1 MPNKPPFIYKYTF
14 DDVLLVPQSSK
25 LLPKDVDLTS
35 KITNELTINIPFLS
49 AAMDTVT
56 ESEMAIALARE
67 GGIGVIH
74 KNLSISDQVSMVD
87 KVKRSE
93 SGMIMNPL
101 IMDPSKTIRKAK
113 EMMDFYH
120 ISGLPVVEDGKL
132 KKDGKRLRGFSFIEV
147 MVVIIILGLLS
158 SIVGVYL
165 FDSAEKAKA
174 DATKTQIRG
183 LETALDLYRLH
194 NSRYPSSEQG
204 LKALLERPEVGL
216 IPKNWNGPYLRGNN
230 LPEDGWDSPFRYISE
245 NGNEFEIISLGA
257 DGIDGGVDLDADIS
271 SSDL

>member
-1 MPNKPPFIYKYTF
+1 MKQISRQNFLKR
-14 DDVLLVPQSSK
+14 K
-25 LLPKDVDLTS
+25 L
-35 KITNELTINIPFLS
+35 
-49 AAMDTVT
+49 
-56 ESEMAIALARE
+56 
-67 GGIGVIH
+67 
-74 KNLSISDQVSMVD
+74 
-87 KVKRSE
+87 
-93 SGMIMNPL
+93 
-101 IMDPSKTIRKAK
+101 RK
-113 EMMDFYH
+113 E
-120 ISGLPVVEDGKL
+120 
-132 KKDGKRLRGFSFIEV
+132 GKRLRGFSFIEV

-204 LKALLERPEVGL
+204 LEALLERPEVGL
-216 IPKNWNGPYLRGNN
+216 IPKNWNGPYLRGKN
-230 LPEDGWDSPFRYISE
+230 LPEDGWDNPFRYISVNE
-245 NGNEFEIISLGA
+245 NEYEIISLGA

>member
-1 MPNKPPFIYKYTF
+1 MMHGSRQDILKRE
-14 DDVLLVPQSSK
+14 SK
-25 LLPKDVDLTS
+25 K
-35 KITNELTINIPFLS
+35 N
-49 AAMDTVT
+49 
-56 ESEMAIALARE
+56 AR
-67 GGIGVIH
+67 
-74 KNLSISDQVSMVD
+74 
-87 KVKRSE
+87 
-93 SGMIMNPL
+93 
-101 IMDPSKTIRKAK
+101 
-113 EMMDFYH
+113 
-120 ISGLPVVEDGKL
+120 
-132 KKDGKRLRGFSFIEV
+132 RLRGFSFIEV

-257 DGIDGGVDLDADIS
+257 DGIDGDVDLDADIS
-271 SSDL
+271 STNL

>member
-1 MPNKPPFIYKYTF
+1 MNY
-14 DDVLLVPQSSK
+14 SSRQ
-25 LLPKDVDLTS
+25 D
-35 KITNELTINIPFLS
+35 FL
-49 AAMDTVT
+49 
-56 ESEMAIALARE
+56 
-67 GGIGVIH
+67 
-74 KNLSISDQVSMVD
+74 
-87 KVKRSE
+87 KR
-93 SGMIMNPL
+93 
-101 IMDPSKTIRKAK
+101 T
-113 EMMDFYH
+113 
-120 ISGLPVVEDGKL
+120 L
-132 KKDGKRLRGFSFIEV
+132 KKDDRRLRGFSFIEV

-204 LKALLERPEVGL
+204 LKALLGRPEVGL

-230 LPEDGWDSPFRYISE
+230 LPEDGWESPFRYISG
-245 NGNEFEIISLGA
+245 NGNEYEIISLGA
-257 DGIDGGVDLDADIS
+257 DGIDGGTDLDADIS

>member
-1 MPNKPPFIYKYTF
+1 MKYSTRQ
-14 DDVLLVPQSSK
+14 D
-25 LLPKDVDLTS
+25 
-35 KITNELTINIPFLS
+35 FL
-49 AAMDTVT
+49 
-56 ESEMAIALARE
+56 
-67 GGIGVIH
+67 
-74 KNLSISDQVSMVD
+74 
-87 KVKRSE
+87 KR
-93 SGMIMNPL
+93 
-101 IMDPSKTIRKAK
+101 T
-113 EMMDFYH
+113 
-120 ISGLPVVEDGKL
+120 L
-132 KKDGKRLRGFSFIEV
+132 KKDDRRRLRGFSFIEV

-204 LKALLERPEVGL
+204 LKALLERPEVGV
-216 IPKNWNGPYLRGNN
+216 IPKNWNGPYLRGNS
-230 LPEDGWDSPFRYISE
+230 LPEDSWDSPFRYVSE
-245 NGNEFEIISLGA
+245 NGNDYEIISLGA